1 MASTISVFFS
11 AIFFMLMAFYII
23 YSQNET
29 ELSVVK
35 RSSLRKR
42 LDYCAP
48 GCRREGEGVLWIRR
62 PKKTKTLVA
71 CMSCCAR
78 EDRKTR
84 VRHRG
89 DSGWRQTF
97 EMERM
102 MPAMMFCSWM
112 AFQSVKFANGET
124 AARRYHGQPVHLLLL
139 VPV

>member
-71 CMSCCAR
+71 CMSCGAH
-78 EDRKTR
+78 EDRKMSSAQGGFR
-84 VRHRG
+84 L
-89 DSGWRQTF
+89 
-97 EMERM
+97 
-102 MPAMMFCSWM
+102 
-112 AFQSVKFANGET
+112 ET
-124 AARRYHGQPVHLLLL
+124 NF
-139 VPV
+139 